1 MAGFSGHQ
9 AARFLR
15 GNQKWRL
22 SQIIGYVAGAN
33 SFMRTIQIVFV
44 ATAIGA
50 TAGGG
55 VVLSLVD
62 FPTGQAS
69 VAAHTT
75 AASAA
80 LAAISAPAQPN
91 PKAILESE
99 IPLQVSGHPEAAAS
113 ELSAN
118 PKNPEPADIAWS
130 ADVGRVGAPENVA
143 TAPSAGT
150 APVENNATKKQRVA
164 TRYPPRDRL
173 FGSVQ
178 GGRYDGRWG
187 RFYQNARNPYHAWW

>member
-1 MAGFSGHQ
+1 VAVFSGHQ
-9 AARFLR
+9 AACFLR

-62 FPTGQAS
+62 FPTDQAS

-75 AASAA
+75 AASAQ
-80 LAAISAPAQPN
+80 AAITPAQPN
-91 PKAILESE
+91 PKAIVESE

-118 PKNPEPADIAWS
+118 PKNPEPADIARS
-130 ADVGRVGAPENVA
+130 AEVGRNGA
-143 TAPSAGT
+143 TAPSGGT
-150 APVENNATKKQRVA
+150 APVENNAAKKQRVA

-173 FGSVQ
+173 FGFVQ

-187 RFYQNARNPYHAWW
+187 GFYQNGRNPYHAWW

>member
-1 MAGFSGHQ
+1 MHRAKNFQ
-9 AARFLR
+9 PE
-15 GNQKWRL
+15 W
-22 SQIIGYVAGAN
+22 GYVAGAN
-33 SFMRTIQIVFV
+33 SFKRSIQIVFV

-80 LAAISAPAQPN
+80 QAAISAPAQPN
-91 PKAILESE
+91 PKAIVESE

-118 PKNPEPADIAWS
+118 PKNPEPADIARS
-130 ADVGRVGAPENVA
+130 AEVGRVGAPENVA
-143 TAPSAGT
+143 TAPSGGT
-150 APVENNATKKQRVA
+150 APVENNAAKKQRIA

-173 FGSVQ
+173 FGFVQ
-178 GGRYDGRWG
+178 GGRYDGRWRG
-187 RFYQNARNPYHAWW
+187 FYQNGRNPYHAWW

>member
-1 MAGFSGHQ
+1 MHRAKNFQPEWGF
-9 AARFLR
+9 
-15 GNQKWRL
+15 
-22 SQIIGYVAGAN
+22 VAGAN
-33 SFMRTIQIVFV
+33 TFKRTIQIVFV

-62 FPTGQAS
+62 LPTDQAS

-80 LAAISAPAQPN
+80 QAAISAPAQPN
-91 PKAILESE
+91 QKAIVESE

-118 PKNPEPADIAWS
+118 PKNPEPADIARS
-130 ADVGRVGAPENVA
+130 AEVGRNGA
-143 TAPSAGT
+143 TAPSGGT
-150 APVENNATKKQRVA
+150 ALVENNAAKKQRVA

-173 FGSVQ
+173 FGFVQ

-187 RFYQNARNPYHAWW
+187 GFYQNGRNPYHAWW

>member
-1 MAGFSGHQ
+1 MHRAKNFQ
-9 AARFLR
+9 PE
-15 GNQKWRL
+15 W
-22 SQIIGYVAGAN
+22 GYVAGAN
-33 SFMRTIQIVFV
+33 SFKRTIQIVFV

-75 AASAA
+75 AAPAQ
-80 LAAISAPAQPN
+80 AAIRAPAQPN
-91 PKAILESE
+91 PKAIVKSE
-99 IPLQVSGHPEAAAS
+99 MPLQVSGHPEAAAS

-118 PKNPEPADIAWS
+118 PKNPEPADIAQL
-130 ADVGRVGAPENVA
+130 AEVGPIGARENVA
-143 TAPSAGT
+143 TGPSAGT
-150 APVENNATKKQRVA
+150 APVENNAAKKQRVA

-173 FGSVQ
+173 FGFVQ

-187 RFYQNARNPYHAWW
+187 GFYQNDRNRYHAWW